1 VSAQRAE
8 TIAQYLREKRWL
20 LERGEMAAPI
30 ELVPVN
36 EPGEE
41 TLGPAAGRGDNLA
54 GRRVLGASS
63 GATGRFHAHF
73 YELLTVALYKQ
84 EGRRDDGELSVDET
98 GGRG

>member
-8 TIAQYLREKRWL
+8 TIAQFLREERWL
-20 LERGEMAAPI
+20 FERGAMAAPI

-54 GRRVLGASS
+54 GKDAASHRKVAAAAIVL
-63 GATGRFHAHF
+63 T
-73 YELLTVALYKQ
+73 
-84 EGRRDDGELSVDET
+84 
-98 GGRG
+98 RGS